1 MNKILKVG
9 VVLIGVSAA
18 VIGLVGCASNNAS
31 KEENKN
37 DQAWNQKV
45 EAPEELPIATI
56 KIKDYGTVVAELY
69 PDKAPNTVNNFISL
83 ANSGFYDGLT
93 FHRIIKGFM
102 IQGGCPNGNGMGGP
116 GYSIAGEF
124 ASNGF
129 TNNLKHEKGVLSM
142 ARTMQPNSAGSQ
154 FFIMHARAPHLDGE
168 YAAFGRVIEG
178 LDVVDKI
185 ASVRVNR
192 MDKPLDDQRIKSM
205 TVETFGVEYPEV
217 EKM

>member
-1 MNKILKVG
+1 M
-9 VVLIGVSAA
+9 
-18 VIGLVGCASNNAS
+18 
-31 KEENKN
+31 ENKN
-37 DQAWNQKV
+37 
-45 EAPEELPIATI
+45 PIVTI
-56 KIKDYGTVVAELY
+56 EMENGDKMVAELY
-69 PDKAPNTVNNFISL
+69 PHIAPNTVNNFISL
-83 ANSGFYDGLT
+83 VNSGYYDGII
-93 FHRIIKGFM
+93 FHRVIKGFM

-124 ASNGF
+124 SSNGF

-142 ARTMQPNSAGSQ
+142 ARTMHPNSAGSQ